1 MKNKCSLIFIITGTA
16 LILSALFLCMHN
28 IIEDKKSGEKSQ
40 NILNELKSQ
49 ITVID
54 STDKNPIYDTPDF
67 YKQFEKNQSANSY
80 KKIDGVKYLGY
91 ITLPTINI
99 ELPVMSDWDYNKLN
113 ASPCRYSGFA
123 DQKDLIIAAHNYNS
137 HFRKIDDL
145 NSGDIF
151 YFTDADGKSYE
162 YEVINTEI
170 ISGNDPDAMISDYDD
185 SWDITLFTCT
195 FDGRNRITVRGKL
208 TEK

>member
-1 MKNKCSLIFIITGTA
+1 MKNKTSVIFIITGTA

-40 NILNELKSQ
+40 NILEDLKSQ
-49 ITVID
+49 ITVIEN
-54 STDKNPIYDTPDF
+54 TNENPLYNTPDF
-67 YKQFEKNQSANSY
+67 YEQFEKDKTKTSY
-80 KKIDGVKYLGY
+80 KKVDGIKYLGY
-91 ITLPTINI
+91 ITLPTIDI
-99 ELPVMSDWDYNKLN
+99 ELPVMSDWDYDKLSS
-113 ASPCRYSGFA
+113 SPCRYSGSA
-123 DQKDLIIAAHNYNS
+123 PQKDLIIAAHNYNS
-137 HFRKIDDL
+137 HFRKIDNL

-151 YFTDADGKSYE
+151 YFIDADGKSYE
-162 YEVINTEI
+162 YEVTNTEI
-170 ISGNDPDAMISDYDD
+170 ISGSDPDTMTSDYDD